1 MLKFRNF
8 SDFKLISR
16 IDNTAVIDSL
26 LDSVN
31 AFSYSIIA
39 ETKKLLI
46 LGDSISAGYGIDAS
60 ANWVSLLQNEFDK
73 ESLNITLINSSVSG
87 DTSIGGLSRI
97 KTALRNFNPEFVL
110 IELGGIDALRG
121 YPPKNIENNLSEI
134 IKEVK
139 KNGSKPFLMQIR
151 IPPNYGKRY
160 TIAFESLFQ
169 DLAKKENIPLIPFML
184 DQIALD
190 KNLMQLDGIHPNTKA
205 QPKIAIFLKK
215 ELVSFLK

>member
-1 MLKFRNF
+1 MNF
-8 SDFKLISR
+8 LEKIR
-16 IDNTAVIDSL
+16 IRVIFTIL
-26 LDSVN
+26 LF
-31 AFSYSIIA
+31 FSYSITA

-60 ANWVSLLQNEFDK
+60 ANWVTLLQNEFDK
-73 ESLNITLINSSVSG
+73 ENLNITLINSSVSG

-110 IELGGIDALRG
+110 IELGGNDALRG

-151 IPPNYGKRY
+151 IPPNYGKQY
-160 TIAFESLFQ
+160 TIAFESVFQ

-184 DQIALD
+184 DEIALD
-190 KNLMQLDGIHPNTKA
+190 KNLMQADGIHPNTKA
-205 QPKIAIFLKK
+205 QSKIAIFLKK

>member
-1 MLKFRNF
+1 MNF
-8 SDFKLISR
+8 LEKIR
-16 IDNTAVIDSL
+16 IRVIFTIL
-26 LDSVN
+26 LF
-31 AFSYSIIA
+31 FSYSITA

-46 LGDSISAGYGIDAS
+46 LGDSISAGYGIAAS
-60 ANWVSLLQNEFDK
+60 ANWVTLLQNEFDK
-73 ESLNITLINSSVSG
+73 ENINITLINSSVSG

-110 IELGGIDALRG
+110 IELGGNDALRG
-121 YPPKNIENNLSEI
+121 YLPKNIENNLSEI